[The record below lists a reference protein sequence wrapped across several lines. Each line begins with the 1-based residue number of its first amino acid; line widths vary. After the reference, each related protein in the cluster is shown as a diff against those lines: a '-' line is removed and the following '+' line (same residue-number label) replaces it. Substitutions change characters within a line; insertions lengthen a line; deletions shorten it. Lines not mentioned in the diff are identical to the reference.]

1 MKLESFL
8 FSKHL
13 PLASIPWNSCYCAY
27 WEPREAPGHHLASKW
42 LDALFFSAAPLIS
55 HVLPAL
61 SYQLMQLVGDKVR
74 LWEPPRATCTIK
86 HQCKGTST
94 YASSA
99 LFTKMEDWQSM
110 FLNPSQLVCLP
121 LNLKS
126 SLNLFIPHAFI
137 VLTFVA
143 FSILLGFNWC
153 RLLLF

>member
-1 MKLESFL
+1 M
-8 FSKHL
+8 
-13 PLASIPWNSCYCAY
+13 
-27 WEPREAPGHHLASKW
+27 ASKW
-42 LDALFFSAAPLIS
+42 LDALSFSAAPLIS

-86 HQCKGTST
+86 HQCEGTST

-110 FLNPSQLVCLP
+110 FLSPAQPVALP

-126 SLNLFIPHAFI
+126 SFNLFIPLAFI

-143 FSILLGFNWC
+143 FSILHEFNWC
-153 RLLLF
+153 CALLF